1 MTSFARRERLALA
14 DLAERLGPDAPTLCG
29 DWTTRELLAHL
40 IVRESSPLG
49 APGIVLSPLSGLTE
63 RETARV
69 SAWDYPD
76 LVARVR
82 RPAPW
87 SPSRLAAFEGL
98 VNRVEHFI
106 HHEDIRRA
114 APGWQPRDLS
124 KQDQD
129 ALWLPLRTLG
139 PGLVRKAGVPVTLR
153 RTDTGSRAVLRRGEG
168 AVVAGLPSELVLF
181 CYGREQA
188 ECRAGGRRRLDR
200 SADGRRQGDVG
211 VRPGCGRGTPVCG
224 PG

>member
-14 DLAERLGPDAPTLCG
+14 DLAEQLGPDAPTLCG

-49 APGIVLSPLSGLTE
+49 APGILLKPLSGLTD

-69 SAWDYPD
+69 AAWDYAD
-76 LVARVR
+76 LVERVR

-87 SPSRLAAFEGL
+87 SPSTLAPYEGL
-98 VNRVEHFI
+98 VNRIEHFI

-114 APGWQPRDLS
+114 APGWEPRELS
-124 KQDQD
+124 MKDQD
-129 ALWLPLRTLG
+129 ALWLPLRAFG
-139 PGLVRKAGVPVTLR
+139 KVLVRKAGVPVTLR
-153 RTDTGSRAVLRRGEG
+153 RTDNGARTVLRMGKRGAE
-168 AVVAGLPSELVLF
+168 AAGLPSELVLF

-188 ECRAGGRRRLDR
+188 QVELTGDQDAIATLTGADR
-200 SADGRRQGDVG
+200 GL
-211 VRPGCGRGTPVCG
+211 
-224 PG
+224 